1 MPTHQ
6 GKTQTD
12 IVIGDGGDSVS
23 EHTEFEFLATYSGS
37 GNLQYADLAPG
48 TDRQY
53 SAYQLIITEPVTGG
67 ATLATMS
74 ARYKAGIDVG
84 SAKGNK
90 TINISNTFNP
100 APSGSLPNWPLAY
113 QTSADRV
120 WRVDTFDKKSNLYA
134 SAWASWS
141 VRTTVGIA
149 TAYVIQTV
157 VDQTPTMLRV
167 HLVYLN
173 GSSVL
178 LDTVVTMTAGVTI
191 TGTVTKDPPDITD
204 TFSP

>member
-12 IVIGDGGDSVS
+12 IVIGDGGEEVS
-23 EHTEFEFLATYSGS
+23 EHTEFEFIATYSGT

-53 SAYQLIITEPVTGG
+53 SAYELIITEPVTGSV
-67 ATLATMS
+67 LATMA

-84 SAKGNK
+84 SATGNK
-90 TINISNTFNP
+90 TIDITNTFNP
-100 APSGSLPNWPLAY
+100 APTGSTPNWPLAY
-113 QTSADRV
+113 QTSADRA
-120 WRVDTFDKKSNLYA
+120 WRVNTYDKKSNLYA
-134 SAWASWS
+134 SPYAAWG

-149 TAYVIQTV
+149 TAYVIQTI
-157 VDQTPTMLRV
+157 VDQTPSLLRL

-173 GSSVL
+173 GSVVL
-178 LDTVVTMTAGVTI
+178 LDCVVTMQSTVAVKGSI
-191 TGTVTKDPPDITD
+191 TQDPPDVTD

>member
-12 IVIGDGGDSVS
+12 IVIGDGGDSAS
-23 EHTEFEFLATYSGS
+23 EHTEFEFTATYSAGGS
-37 GNLQYADLAPG
+37 LQYVDLAPG

-53 SAYQLIITEPVTGG
+53 SAYELIIKESGG
-67 ATLATMS
+67 TTVLATMA
-74 ARYKAGIDVG
+74 ARYKAWIDVG
-84 SAKGNK
+84 TAKGKK
-90 TINISNTFNP
+90 TIDITNTFSP
-100 APSGSLPNWPLAY
+100 APTGSSPAWPLAY

-120 WRVDTFDKKSNLYA
+120 WRVDTFDRKSNLYA
-134 SAWASWS
+134 RAWASWG
-141 VRTTVGIA
+141 VRTTVGSP

-157 VDQTPTMLRV
+157 VDQTPAMLRV

-173 GSSVL
+173 GTSVL
-178 LDTVVTMTAGVTI
+178 LDTVVTMTGSVGVT
-191 TGTVTKDPPDITD
+191 GLVTQDPPDITD